1 MEQEKK
7 EQTQKVQAQVE
18 EVVSQSVAAVEEANE
33 PKKKS
38 KKKNSE
44 QPTARAEVKEQR
56 TIARKRDKALL
67 AALFVFT
74 IVVAGI
80 AALGMLLIQPP
91 KDITQGQ
98 ADCEQVRVS
107 GKLPGRVV
115 RFYVKEGDYVHKGDT
130 LVSISSKTVDAALY
144 KAQSAQRVA
153 ASTAQKVEK
162 GTREEIKSGANSMV
176 EQAKAAQEIA
186 HKTYQRIEN
195 LYKEG
200 VMTEQKRDEAKAAYD
215 AAIAQESAAKSQY
228 DLAREGAQKEDKMA
242 AAAMANAARGSVA
255 EVESILKDQYL
266 LAPCD
271 GEVTDIFPNEGE
283 LVSTGTPI
291 MNVMKSADKWMV
303 FNVRETML
311 KDLTVGKVVSVSIP
325 ALGLKQVKA
334 KVYYVKDMGDYA
346 VWRSTKVTGEY
357 DSRTFEVRLS
367 PVNPIENLRPGMT
380 VVME

>member
-18 EVVSQSVAAVEEANE
+18 EVVSQSVATVEEANE
-33 PKKKS
+33 PEKKS

-56 TIARKRDKALL
+56 TI
-67 AALFVFT
+67 ALFVFT

-186 HKTYQRIEN
+186 YKTYQRIEN

-215 AAIAQESAAKSQY
+215 AATAAVAAAQSQAQ
-228 DLAREGAQKEDKMA
+228 LAHNGAQQEDKA
-242 AAAMANAARGSVA
+242 ASQGMEDVARASVM
-255 EVESILKDQYL
+255 EVQSLLEDQILV
-266 LAPCD
+266 APCD
-271 GEVTDIFPNEGE
+271 GEVSEIFPHEGE
-283 LVSTGTPI
+283 LVALGTPI
-291 MNVMKSADKWMV
+291 MTISKIQDMWVAFS
-303 FNVRETML
+303 VREEML
-311 KDLTVGKVVSVSIP
+311 SKLPMDTVLTVTIP
-325 ALGLKQVKA
+325 ALDNKEAKM
-334 KVYYVKDMGDYA
+334 KVYYIHDMGSYA
-346 VWRSTKVTGEY
+346 VWNATKAYGQY
-357 DSRTFEVRLS
+357 DSKTFTVKMRPLDH
-367 PVNPIENLRPGMT
+367 IEGFRPGMS
-380 VVME
+380 VLLPE

>member
-144 KAQSAQRVA
+144 KAQSA
-153 ASTAQKVEK
+153 
-162 GTREEIKSGANSMV
+162 
-176 EQAKAAQEIA
+176 
-186 HKTYQRIEN
+186 
-195 LYKEG
+195 
-200 VMTEQKRDEAKAAYD
+200 
-215 AAIAQESAAKSQY
+215 
-228 DLAREGAQKEDKMA
+228 
-242 AAAMANAARGSVA
+242 
-255 EVESILKDQYL
+255 
-266 LAPCD
+266 
-271 GEVTDIFPNEGE
+271 
-283 LVSTGTPI
+283 
-291 MNVMKSADKWMV
+291 
-303 FNVRETML
+303 
-311 KDLTVGKVVSVSIP
+311 
-325 ALGLKQVKA
+325 
-334 KVYYVKDMGDYA
+334 
-346 VWRSTKVTGEY
+346 
-357 DSRTFEVRLS
+357 
-367 PVNPIENLRPGMT
+367 
-380 VVME
+380 

>member
-215 AAIAQESAAKSQY
+215 AATAAVAAAQSQAR
-228 DLAREGAQKEDKMA
+228 LAHNGAQQEDKA
-242 AAAMANAARGSVA
+242 ASQGM
-255 EVESILKDQYL
+255 
-266 LAPCD
+266 
-271 GEVTDIFPNEGE
+271 E
-283 LVSTGTPI
+283 LSLI
-291 MNVMKSADKWMV
+291 H
-303 FNVRETML
+303 
-311 KDLTVGKVVSVSIP
+311 I
-325 ALGLKQVKA
+325 
-334 KVYYVKDMGDYA
+334 
-346 VWRSTKVTGEY
+346 
-357 DSRTFEVRLS
+357 
-367 PVNPIENLRPGMT
+367 
-380 VVME
+380 

>member
-33 PKKKS
+33 PEKKS